1 MKKIFAGMFFRLF
14 KGFELYVLIVAIM
27 LSSAY
32 VITRQIDEDG
42 FVCISRT
49 DDTFNIEYEDKEIVI
64 TRDNIEQYKFAS
76 LEVSDYD
83 AYRCYIDKLPDD
95 VYSTL
100 DGTAALWQHEMTL
113 FIQLIGSVHYMPAI
127 LIVLFIP
134 FFFGRL
140 FSDGTVKN
148 LIASGHSKRRIYF
161 ASLLFTLVID
171 ILMIILSLGVLA
183 VFCAY
188 YNWRPPV
195 YLPVILSY
203 ILIEI
208 LVVFNVSAI
217 CIAALFISKKKVAA
231 IIVGFVVAAFM
242 FIPLM
247 EFLFAVVFEDAYDV
261 DTDSPEF
268 QKYITIQQEEGS
280 NDLQKRFIMSDFDVV
295 YTYQGEDFSLVR
307 NQKMPVGQKTFYFTQ
322 IYMDPYLVPHLQ
334 QFSIYPYM
342 MYRDGPIAVNAANCL
357 AWTTLITI
365 AGYAVFKKREIA

>member
-1 MKKIFAGMFFRLF
+1 
-14 KGFELYVLIVAIM
+14 
-27 LSSAY
+27 
-32 VITRQIDEDG
+32 
-42 FVCISRT
+42 
-49 DDTFNIEYEDKEIVI
+49 
-64 TRDNIEQYKFAS
+64 
-76 LEVSDYD
+76 
-83 AYRCYIDKLPDD
+83 
-95 VYSTL
+95 
-100 DGTAALWQHEMTL
+100 
-113 FIQLIGSVHYMPAI
+113 
-127 LIVLFIP
+127 
-134 FFFGRL
+134 
-140 FSDGTVKN
+140 
-148 LIASGHSKRRIYF
+148 
-161 ASLLFTLVID
+161 
-171 ILMIILSLGVLA
+171 MIILSLGVLA

-195 YLPVILSY
+195 YLPVVLSY

-231 IIVGFVVAAFM
+231 IIVGFVVAVFM
-242 FIPLM
+242 FIPLV

-268 QKYITIQQEEGS
+268 QKYITIQREEGS
-280 NDLQKRFIMSDFDVV
+280 NALQQRFIMSDFDVV

-334 QFSIYPYM
+334 QFGVYPYM

-365 AGYAVFKKREIA
+365 AGYTVFKKREIA